1 MDLEKSWEWR
11 VKREEWE
18 GENDAIV
25 LLYQNC
31 VQYIM
36 TKIKE
41 IIRKRSKT
49 WKLFACIKK

>member
-1 MDLEKSWEWR
+1 MCICIYLSASNYNYGKMETMDLEKSWEWR

-31 VQYIM
+31 V
-36 TKIKE
+36 
-41 IIRKRSKT
+41 
-49 WKLFACIKK
+49 